1 MVSLKPLGKRKVGGG
16 SKSEDGSWLAP
27 NSADEG
33 TVASLAAFLPS
44 SLAGSGAG
52 GAEAGEP
59 CSPAGRD
66 TDRACCPLCRGSAVW
81 RKHFLIIIIIIIS
94 LKKKNPF
101 FFFLFIVG
109 FGCFVGFVLS
119 LSPASPLLLVGP
131 CYLCPSLQV
140 VVLASNWAVVDML
153 MRRLGCG

>member
-1 MVSLKPLGKRKVGGG
+1 MQGLGGWEK
-16 SKSEDGSWLAP
+16 
-27 NSADEG
+27 
-33 TVASLAAFLPS
+33 AFFNYYYYYY
-44 SLAGSGAG
+44 
-52 GAEAGEP
+52 
-59 CSPAGRD
+59 
-66 TDRACCPLCRGSAVW
+66 
-81 RKHFLIIIIIIIS
+81 FL
-94 LKKKNPF
+94 KKNPF